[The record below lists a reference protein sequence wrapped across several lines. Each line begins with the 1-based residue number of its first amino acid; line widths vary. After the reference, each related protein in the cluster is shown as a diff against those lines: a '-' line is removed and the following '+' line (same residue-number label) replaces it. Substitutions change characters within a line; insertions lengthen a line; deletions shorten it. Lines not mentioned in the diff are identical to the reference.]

1 MSDDPEVV
9 VFLRPGCHLCTDAL
23 SDLEALQEQER
34 FGVRTVDI
42 ERHDRLHARYLERI
56 PVIAVAGEEL
66 CDFVVDEERVLEAVR
81 ELRRR
86 RQHRPTPARA
96 AAAVT
101 TTQGSATRTAPA
113 ASREVAP
120 RTIRAESMPTLQR
133 QPSPS
138 ATPTAATD
146 DRDAEHRAGP
156 ADDLAIAPV
165 DQDGDPSGDPV
176 VPEVRLGVGQAERL
190 SRYLQVLTQARKM
203 GRATMSS
210 QELSAHT
217 HVNSTQ
223 IRRDLSGFGRFGKR
237 GVGYEVEGLVTRIRA
252 ILHTS
257 QHVGI
262 VLLGAGHLGRAIA
275 GSDVFGD
282 HGFEIVAV
290 LDNDPAKI
298 GTALGDLAIGDVRHL
313 VDVVRDHDVV
323 VGVIASPAKAAQ
335 GLADELVEA
344 GVQIIF
350 NYSGSLLRTPQGVTV
365 HTSNPAV
372 DLLHALYYYLA

>member
-1 MSDDPEVV
+1 MSAAPEVV
-9 VFLRPGCHLCTDAL
+9 VFLRAGCHLCADAL
-23 SDLEALQEQER
+23 ADLDVLREQEP
-34 FGVRTVDI
+34 FVVRTVDI
-42 ERHDRLHARYLERI
+42 ERDDRLHARYLERI

-66 CDFVVDEERVLEAVR
+66 CDFAVDSEKVLTAVR
-81 ELRRR
+81 DLRARR
-86 RQHRPTPARA
+86 EAAGGVEARRV
-96 AAAVT
+96 VT
-101 TTQGSATRTAPA
+101 TPGVAGVPLSPVPVPPVTARKLAPVA
-113 ASREVAP
+113 VPTVEV
-120 RTIRAESMPTLQR
+120 
-133 QPSPS
+133 
-138 ATPTAATD
+138 
-146 DRDAEHRAGP
+146 
-156 ADDLAIAPV
+156 ADDLV
-165 DQDGDPSGDPV
+165 DGSDDDGEPEEPRE
-176 VPEVRLGVGQAERL
+176 PEVRLGVGQAERL
-190 SRYLQVLTQARKM
+190 SRYLQTLTQARKM
-203 GRATMSS
+203 GRETMSS

-237 GVGYEVEGLVTRIRA
+237 GVGYDVEELVVKIRS

-262 VLLGAGHLGRAIA
+262 LLLGAGHLGRAIA

-298 GTALGDLAIGDVRHL
+298 GTPIGDLSIGDVRYL
-313 VDVVRDHDVV
+313 AETVRTNEIV

-335 GLADELVEA
+335 SLADELVDA

-350 NYSGSLLRTPQGVTV
+350 NYSGTLLRTPAGVTV
-365 HTSNPAV
+365 HTSSPAV

>member
-1 MSDDPEVV
+1 VSAAPEVV
-9 VFLRPGCHLCTDAL
+9 VFLRAGCHLCADAL
-23 SDLEALQEQER
+23 ADLDALREQEP

-42 ERHDRLHARYLERI
+42 ERDDRLHARYLERI

-66 CDFVVDEERVLEAVR
+66 CDFAVDGDKVLAAVRDLRARREAVGGV
-81 ELRRR
+81 EARRVVS
-86 RQHRPTPARA
+86 TAVPAPVPVPP
-96 AAAVT
+96 VT
-101 TTQGSATRTAPA
+101 ARKLAPA
-113 ASREVAP
+113 APIATVDVEDELDDEIEEPDEPRE
-120 RTIRAESMPTLQR
+120 
-133 QPSPS
+133 
-138 ATPTAATD
+138 
-146 DRDAEHRAGP
+146 
-156 ADDLAIAPV
+156 
-165 DQDGDPSGDPV
+165 
-176 VPEVRLGVGQAERL
+176 PEVRLGVGQAERL

-203 GRATMSS
+203 GRETMSS

-237 GVGYEVEGLVTRIRA
+237 GVGYDVEELVVKIRS

-262 VLLGAGHLGRAIA
+262 LLLGAGHLGRAIA
-275 GSDVFGD
+275 GSDVFAD

-298 GTALGDLAIGDVRHL
+298 GTPIGDLTIGDVRYL
-313 VDVVRDHDVV
+313 AETVRQNEIV

-350 NYSGSLLRTPQGVTV
+350 NYSGTLLRTPAGVTV
-365 HTSNPAV
+365 HTSSPAV